1 MDKTLEIIMAATV
14 LLLSAGVVM
23 FMVSDQTGGFGNF
36 LDNQTGGAEC
46 DLALTQYKNSGCN
59 DPQARNKLTSE
70 ECGYN
75 IGEVQPSNMCSP

>member
-46 DLALTQYKNSGCN
+46 DLAETKYRNSGCD
-59 DPQARNKLTSE
+59 DPQAREKLVD
-70 ECGYN
+70 ECGYDRGSVN
-75 IGEVQPSNMCSP
+75 RKVCEG